1 MFLALA
7 MVKIITFLIKIKM
20 ERKIGEIF
28 DYDGKSYQVI
38 YGRGCRNCDIK
49 DLSNY
54 NSIKTVAE
62 YCSRDCRKENN
73 EVVFKEINNME
84 NKEKKGT
91 IAEMYA
97 CANDELKKVLEEKFS
112 KEELGIKKELPNSW
126 EEFVEQN
133 EIKNTESYITDL
145 SDICHVDK
153 DRVRLSSE
161 DRNILPNKETAEAFL
176 ALMQLIQLRDC
187 YRDGWKPDWS
197 EGSVKYSIVNYNGKI
212 DMKENISNS
221 RLLSFPTPNLRNK
234 FFSNFRDLIKTAIE
248 LI

>member
-97 CANDELKKVLEEKFS
+97 CANDELKKVIESKFS

-126 EEFVEQN
+126 EEFCKLLVQDLE
-133 EIKNTESYITDL
+133 ERTDTL
-145 SDICHVDK
+145 FK
-153 DRVRLSSE
+153 QE
-161 DRNILPNKETAEAFL
+161 K
-176 ALMQLIQLRDC
+176 
-187 YRDGWKPDWS
+187 
-197 EGSVKYSIVNYNGKI
+197 
-212 DMKENISNS
+212 
-221 RLLSFPTPNLRNK
+221 
-234 FFSNFRDLIKTAIE
+234 
-248 LI
+248 

>member
-1 MFLALA
+1 MFLVL
-7 MVKIITFLIKIKM
+7 VTEKIITFLIKIKM
-20 ERKIGEIF
+20 ERKIGEVF
-28 DYDGKSYQVI
+28 ECDGKTVKIVEGGVCTDCDLYDNGKFCNKEQIGFCSEVYRKDKKSVI
-38 YGRGCRNCDIK
+38 
-49 DLSNY
+49 
-54 NSIKTVAE
+54 
-62 YCSRDCRKENN
+62 
-73 EVVFKEINNME
+73 FKEINNME

-97 CANDELKKVLEEKFS
+97 CANDELKKVLESKFS
-112 KEELGIKKELPNSW
+112 KEELGIKKELPDSW

-153 DRVRLSSE
+153 DRVRLPSE
-161 DRNILPNKETAEAFL
+161 DRNILPNKETTEAFL
-176 ALMQLIQLRDC
+176 ALMQLVQLRDC
-187 YRDGWKPDWS
+187 YRDGWEPDWS
-197 EGSVKYSIVNYNGKI
+197 EDSFKYSIVNYNGKI
-212 DMKENISNS
+212 DMKENISYS

>member
-1 MFLALA
+1 
-7 MVKIITFLIKIKM
+7 M
-20 ERKIGEIF
+20 ERKIGEMF
-28 DYDGKSYQVI
+28 EFN
-38 YGRGCRNCDIK
+38 GRKIITSKGVGCGNCCFEPIIGGFCCK
-49 DLSNY
+49 ETSGF
-54 NSIKTVAE
+54 
-62 YCSRDCRKENN
+62 CSRFFRKDKTD
-73 EVVFKEINNME
+73 VIFKEVKDM
-84 NKEKKGT
+84 KDSEKKGT

-97 CANDELKKVLEEKFS
+97 CANDELKKVLESKFS

-221 RLLSFPTPNLRNK
+221 RLLSFPTPNLRNT
-234 FFSNFRDLIKTAIE
+234 FFSNFKDLIETAKE

>member
-1 MFLALA
+1 

-54 NSIKTVAE
+54 NSIKTVAG

-97 CANDELKKVLEEKFS
+97 CANDELKKVIESKFS

-126 EEFVEQN
+126 EEFCKQNPCKNVEYAIDFNGVQTTCAGLRGTDGHSLQTR
-133 EIKNTESYITDL
+133 EIAD
-145 SDICHVDK
+145 
-153 DRVRLSSE
+153 
-161 DRNILPNKETAEAFL
+161 AFI
-176 ALMQLIQLRDC
+176 ALMDLIQLRDC

>member
-1 MFLALA
+1 
-7 MVKIITFLIKIKM
+7 
-20 ERKIGEIF
+20 
-28 DYDGKSYQVI
+28 
-38 YGRGCRNCDIK
+38 
-49 DLSNY
+49 
-54 NSIKTVAE
+54 
-62 YCSRDCRKENN
+62 
-73 EVVFKEINNME
+73 ME

-112 KEELGIKKELPNSW
+112 KEELCIKKELPNSW

-133 EIKNTESYITDL
+133 KIKNNESYITGL

-153 DRVRLSSE
+153 DRVRLPSE

-187 YRDGWKPDWS
+187 YRNGWEPNWDDDFC
-197 EGSVKYSIVNYNGKI
+197 KYTIVNMKGII
-212 DMKENISNS
+212 DVNETISHS
-221 RLLSFPTPNLRNK
+221 RILSFPNPNLRNK
-234 FFSNFRDLIKTAIE
+234 FFSNFRDLIKTAKE

>member
-1 MFLALA
+1 MD
-7 MVKIITFLIKIKM
+7 
-20 ERKIGEIF
+20 RKIGEVF
-28 DYDGKSYQVI
+28 ECDGKTVKTVE
-38 YGRGCRNCDIK
+38 GVDCTNCDLYGYREICNKEQTGFCSEVYRK
-49 DLSNY
+49 DKKSV
-54 NSIKTVAE
+54 I
-62 YCSRDCRKENN
+62 
-73 EVVFKEINNME
+73 FKEVKNMKD
-84 NKEKKGT
+84 NEKKGT

-97 CANDELKKVLEEKFS
+97 CANDELKKVIESKFS

-145 SDICHVDK
+145 SDICNVDK

>member
-1 MFLALA
+1 MFLVL
-7 MVKIITFLIKIKM
+7 VTEKIITFLIKIKM

-54 NSIKTVAE
+54 NSIKTVAG

-112 KEELGIKKELPNSW
+112 KEELCIKKELPNSW

-133 EIKNTESYITDL
+133 KIKNNESYITGL
-145 SDICHVDK
+145 SDICNVDK
-153 DRVRLSSE
+153 DRVRLPSE

>member
-1 MFLALA
+1 
-7 MVKIITFLIKIKM
+7 M
-20 ERKIGEIF
+20 ERKIEEIF

-54 NSIKTVAE
+54 NSIKTVAG

-112 KEELGIKKELPNSW
+112 KEELCIKKELPNSW

-133 EIKNTESYITDL
+133 KIKNNESYITDL

-153 DRVRLSSE
+153 DRVRLPSE

-187 YRDGWKPDWS
+187 YRNGWEPNWDDDFC
-197 EGSVKYSIVNYNGKI
+197 KYTIVNMKGII
-212 DMKENISNS
+212 DVNETISHS
-221 RLLSFPTPNLRNK
+221 RILSFPNPNLRNK
-234 FFSNFRDLIKTAIE
+234 FFSNFRDLIKTAKE

>member
-1 MFLALA
+1 
-7 MVKIITFLIKIKM
+7 M

-54 NSIKTVAE
+54 NSIKTVAG

-112 KEELGIKKELPNSW
+112 KEELCIKKELPNSW

-133 EIKNTESYITDL
+133 EIKNNESYITDL
-145 SDICHVDK
+145 SDICNVDK
-153 DRVRLSSE
+153 DRVRLPSE

-187 YRDGWKPDWS
+187 YRNGWEPNWDDDLC
-197 EGSVKYSIVNYNGKI
+197 KYTIVNMKGKI
-212 DMKENISNS
+212 DMKEPISHS
-221 RLLSFPTPNLRNK
+221 SILSFPNPELRNT
-234 FFSNFRDLIKTAIE
+234 FFSNFKDLIETAKE

>member
-54 NSIKTVAE
+54 NSIKTVAG

-97 CANDELKKVLEEKFS
+97 CANDELKKVIESKFS

-133 EIKNTESYITDL
+133 KIKNNESYITGL